1 MENLLKASSVLYDKE
16 ICDTMNKLKLDEK
29 FIIENKYPE
38 LLFKNIDEFYKRKE
52 KSLEIL
58 KKGIENNINKFI
70 ETFIECDAFVNRWG
84 FEPMTKLGI
93 YDFFYDCFYNCLF
106 NMFDNKIYCE
116 YQTHKILCKLDNIFN
131 IFYSN
136 KCFNITKK
144 SKKKSIELVYELM
157 ESYLI
162 VPDGSEENGLFSAY
176 NICFIICDKCNKKTN
191 YSNIDD
197 KNVCYECEPL

>member
-29 FIIENKYPE
+29 IIIENKYPE
-38 LLFKNIDEFYKRKE
+38 LLFKNTDEFYKKRQE
-52 KSLEIL
+52 SLEIL
-58 KKGIENNINKFI
+58 KKGIEININKFI
-70 ETFIECDAFVNRWG
+70 ETFIEADRYRLG
-84 FEPMTKLGI
+84 FKHLSEPGMN
-93 YDFFYDCFYNCLF
+93 DFFYDCFYNCLF

-116 YQTHKILCKLDNIFN
+116 YQTHKILCELDNVFN

-136 KCFNITKK
+136 NCFNITKK

-162 VPDGSEENGLFSAY
+162 YPDGSDEEGLFSAY

>member
-29 FIIENKYPE
+29 IIIENKYPE
-38 LLFKNIDEFYKRKE
+38 LLFKNTDEFYKRKE
-52 KSLEIL
+52 KSLKIL

-70 ETFIECDAFVNRWG
+70 ETFIECDTFVSVWG
-84 FEPMTKLGI
+84 FEPMSKLSMN
-93 YDFFYDCFYNCLF
+93 DFFYDCFYNCLF

-116 YQTHKILCKLDNIFN
+116 YQTHKILCELDNVFN

-136 KCFNITKK
+136 NCFNITKI
-144 SKKKSIELVYELM
+144 SKEKSIKLVYELM

-162 VPDGSEENGLFSAY
+162 VPDGSDENGLFSGY
-176 NICFIICDKCNKKTN
+176 NICFIICDKCNKKAN
-191 YSNIDD
+191 YSNID
-197 KNVCYECEPL
+197 KNVCYVCEPL